1 MTDATGQVAARSWRW
16 LHRIGYVCT
25 LLVLTQL
32 IWAGTLLT
40 KAWWRQRGQAAE
52 MRAHSRVHSGLLLSD
67 PNAIDQDNG
76 ALVQLTALHPV
87 SALGSQ
93 SVRLAVNP
101 ALSDQAYALA
111 LRRRGEKAEGVV
123 IVFRHAPDGLDKRQA
138 YHFQT
143 SVAEFDQVMAQFD
156 MVTDGYQG
164 GDRLCTDGVE
174 YAFERR
180 SGPRVTSG
188 TSVSSCD
195 KTYERAAMLL
205 FDFGRRFAPLPKTLD

>member
-1 MTDATGQVAARSWRW
+1 
-16 LHRIGYVCT
+16 
-25 LLVLTQL
+25 
-32 IWAGTLLT
+32 
-40 KAWWRQRGQAAE
+40 

-67 PNAIDQDNG
+67 PNAIDLDSG
-76 ALVQLTALHPV
+76 ALALLTALNPV
-87 SALGSQ
+87 SALGPH

-101 ALSDQAYALA
+101 ALSDQAYALV

-123 IVFRHAPDGLDKRQA
+123 IVFRDVINGLDKRQA

-156 MVTDGYQG
+156 KVTEGYQG

-180 SGPRVTSG
+180 RGTRVTSG

-195 KTYERAAMLL
+195 KTYERAATLL
-205 FDFGRRFAPLPKTLD
+205 FDLARRFAPVPKTLD